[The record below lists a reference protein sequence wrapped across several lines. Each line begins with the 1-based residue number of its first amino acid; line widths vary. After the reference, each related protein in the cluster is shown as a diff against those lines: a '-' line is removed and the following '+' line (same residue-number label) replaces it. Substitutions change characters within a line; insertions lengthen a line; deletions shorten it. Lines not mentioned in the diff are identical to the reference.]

1 VNGIGNGHIPDPDA
15 FSHEG
20 NPDKVVVYELGY
32 PVKLL
37 DRVLAGQL
45 AFETSGDFLVST
57 YHFP

>member
-1 VNGIGNGHIPDPDA
+1 MGWGNKHIPDPDA

-20 NPDKVVVYELGY
+20 NPDHVVVYELCY

-37 DRVLAGQL
+37 DRVLTGQL
-45 AFETSGDFLVST
+45 TSETGGDFLMST